1 MMISK
6 LKITSFHNLFFSNI
20 SKNII
25 EKIILNIAL
34 LSFLVHLALIFISK
48 NNIFGFNFSSD
59 LFDNSIIAIYTP
71 FSFILIYEVYLLVY
85 YLPQSFTSYL
95 SKQYEIITLI
105 VLRRFF
111 KDISSFDTQNIT
123 LLNIINSQI
132 FYDLLA
138 ALILFFIVYLF
149 KYNVIRNRNKRILE
163 ENVGLRRFVYQKQVI
178 ASILIPLFFFMA
190 LYSFYN
196 WFLESVNGNS
206 ILITNLNHIFFEDF
220 FNILIF
226 VDIIILLLSFFYKQS
241 FHKIIRNSGFIVSTI
256 IIRISFGVSGLINLS
271 LIISALLIGLC
282 VLTIHNLF
290 EKIDYGNK
298 NLD

>member
-1 MMISK
+1 MISK

-20 SKNII
+20 SKNIV

-290 EKIDYGNK
+290 EKIEYGNK

>member
-6 LKITSFHNLFFSNI
+6 LKITSFHNLFFSDI

-48 NNIFGFNFSSD
+48 NNIFGFNLSSD

>member
-6 LKITSFHNLFFSNI
+6 LKITSFHNLFFSDI

-48 NNIFGFNFSSD
+48 NNIFGFNLSSD

-256 IIRISFGVSGLINLS
+256 IIRISFGVTGLINLS

>member
-48 NNIFGFNFSSD
+48 NNIFGFNLSSD

>member
-1 MMISK
+1 MVSK
-6 LKITSFHNLFFSNI
+6 LKISIFHNLFFSEI

-34 LSFLVHLALIFISK
+34 FSFLLHLALIFISK

-85 YLPQSFTSYL
+85 YLPQSFTFYL

-111 KDISSFDTQNIT
+111 KDISSLDTQSIT
-123 LLNIINSQI
+123 FLNIINSQI

-149 KYNVIRNRNKRILE
+149 KFNVIRNKNKRILD
-163 ENVGLRRFVYQKQVI
+163 ENLGLRKFIYQKQII
-178 ASILIPLFFFMA
+178 ASILIPIFFFMA
-190 LYSFYN
+190 LFSFYN
-196 WFLESVNGNS
+196 WLLMSLNGSN
-206 ILITNLNHIFFEDF
+206 INITNLNHIFFEDF

-256 IIRISFGVSGLINLS
+256 IIRISFGVSGLVNLS
-271 LIISALLIGLC
+271 LIISALLVGLC
-282 VLTIHNLF
+282 VLIVHNLF
-290 EKIDYGNK
+290 EKIDYGDN
-298 NLD
+298 NFD